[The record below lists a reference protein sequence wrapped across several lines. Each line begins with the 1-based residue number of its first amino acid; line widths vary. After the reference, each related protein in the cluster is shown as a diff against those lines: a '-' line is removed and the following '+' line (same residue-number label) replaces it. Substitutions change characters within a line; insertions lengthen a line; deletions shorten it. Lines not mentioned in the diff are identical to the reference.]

1 MASFDYNSIADML
14 HSVRQ
19 KLDSY
24 QPSVGTAIGLS
35 SGPAGWLTAIPGPQ
49 SLALNSFKSM
59 KGPMDRPEAPAA
71 PAAAPAASPGMQQQS
86 AMPYPNMGGL
96 PAPMSPQAPVPMPQP
111 RPAMAPQPQ
120 APVPMPQPRPAMAPQ
135 APQAAPQWPASSNPH
150 QGLIARVAHTL
161 QGLGQPQQQPQPQQG
176 TPQQQPQQQQGL
188 IGRIGSDI
196 QSLPGF
202 FQHNAQAMRDPSTGG
217 FIDPAGS
224 AQAQSQ
230 VRGPDLINKMMGY
243 LHGQSYGDIGNNNDP
258 STLGSG

>member
-24 QPSVGTAIGLS
+24 QPSVGTALGLA
-35 SGPAGWLTAIPGPQ
+35 SGPTGWLTAIPGPQ
-49 SLALNSFKSM
+49 SLALNNFKSM
-59 KGPMDRPEAPAA
+59 KGPMDRTEAPAA
-71 PAAAPAASPGMQQQS
+71 PAAAPTASPGMQQQS
-86 AMPYPNMGGL
+86 AVPYPNMGGL

-135 APQAAPQWPASSNPH
+135 APQAAPQWPASSNQH
-150 QGLIARVAHTL
+150 QGLIARAAHTL
-161 QGLGQPQQQPQPQQG
+161 QSLGQPQQGNPQH
-176 TPQQQPQQQQGL
+176 QGL

-217 FIDPAGS
+217 FIDPAGA